1 VSENLIESVAPHLA
15 PPVVREPI
23 HSASDTGDR
32 GAELASAC
40 VFVPGSLFADDDA
53 E

>member
-1 VSENLIESVAPHLA
+1 VSENLIESIAPHLA

-23 HSASDTGDR
+23 HSARDTEDG
-32 GAELASAC
+32 GAELA
-40 VFVPGSLFADDDA
+40 VNVLPYVMFADDDA